1 MASDFV
7 KTLAGLLASARRKK
21 IAEVVAGRTSSL
33 VVVLENVLDQGN
45 RNAVMRTMDATGVH
59 TLHRLNFKEGTE
71 QAAKKNKSQKIRTDS
86 GARKWIVATN
96 WEYVSS
102 CVSHLRIKGYKIAS
116 TLPGASLQ
124 LPDVDFTQKLALVFG
139 NENTGVSKALSDASD
154 FHFSLPMTG
163 FVHSLN
169 LSVCVAVTLYQA
181 HFQRL
186 VKLVRSTFGELTNN
200 TLTYNVHTL
209 YALCTRQM
217 QSIDGARLKSAGQYH

>member
-1 MASDFV
+1 MANNFV
-7 KTLAGLLASARRKK
+7 KTLADLLSSAKRKK

-33 VVVLENVLDQGN
+33 AVVLENVLDQGN

-59 TLHRLNFKEGTE
+59 TLHRLYFREGAK
-71 QAAKKNKSQKIRTDS
+71 QQAKKNNKSPKIRTDS

-96 WEYVSS
+96 WNDVSS
-102 CVSHLRIKGYKIAS
+102 CVSHLRVKGYKIAS

-181 HFQRL
+181 HFQKL
-186 VKLVRSTFGELTNN
+186 VKLVRSMLGEATNN
-200 TLTYNVHTL
+200 TLTGIVICIIY
-209 YALCTRQM
+209 
-217 QSIDGARLKSAGQYH
+217 

>member
-1 MASDFV
+1 MANNFV
-7 KTLAGLLASARRKK
+7 KTLAGLLSSAKRKK

-33 VVVLENVLDQGN
+33 AVVLENVLDQGN

-59 TLHRLNFKEGTE
+59 TLHRLYFREGAK
-71 QAAKKNKSQKIRTDS
+71 QQAKKNNKSPKIRTDS

-96 WEYVSS
+96 WNDVGS
-102 CVSHLRIKGYKIAS
+102 CVSHLWVKGYKIAS

-181 HFQRL
+181 HFQKL
-186 VKLVRSTFGELTNN
+186 VKLVRSMLGEATNN
-200 TLTYNVHTL
+200 TLTGIVDMHNIL
-209 YALCTRQM
+209 DRCRASMGR
-217 QSIDGARLKSAGQYH
+217 A